1 MTPKE
6 ALITIGNFNPIDYQD
21 ITISQLFFE
30 EYDMIY
36 KSLLELKKLK
46 KFKSTFDAYELAT
59 RQGYVAYEMIQEY
72 HTAIDKITDKAT
84 HLRNKEDKT
93 EFEKGI
99 LRGYHTALKTFG
111 FIDDIEG

>member
-1 MTPKE
+1 MTEKE

-30 EYDMIY
+30 EYNMIY

-46 KFKSTFDAYELAT
+46 KFKATFDAYELAAK
-59 RQGYVAYEMIQEY
+59 QGYVAYEILQEY
-72 HTAIDKITDKAT
+72 HTAIDKITDRAAYLK
-84 HLRNKEDKT
+84 NKEDKT

-99 LRGYHTALKTFG
+99 LRGYHVALTMLG
-111 FIDDIEG
+111 FLNDL